1 MTDRVVQGREAVA
14 ELEVWLRVLPLPALL
29 PLLLTNSVNKMSVG
43 DRIVTES
50 ESEDVS
56 FLMHMC
62 LTIF

>member
-1 MTDRVVQGREAVA
+1 MTDRVVQGREVVV

-29 PLLLTNSVNKMSVG
+29 PLLLTNSVNKTSVG

-56 FLMHMC
+56 TLTHSC
-62 LTIF
+62 LTIL